1 MNRAPEEDQTMVRAI
16 WNGAVIAESDET
28 IVIER
33 NHYFPPEAVR
43 MEYLSPTETTSI
55 CPWKGEAHYFTISVN
70 GGTNIDAAWTYPLPH
85 PAAQEIAGYIAFW
98 KGVIIEES

>member
-1 MNRAPEEDQTMVRAI
+1 MVRAI

-33 NHYFPPEAVR
+33 THYFPPEAVL

-70 GGTNIDAAWTYPLPH
+70 GGTNIDAAWTYPAPH
-85 PAAQEIAGYIAFW
+85 PAAKEIAGYIAFW
-98 KGVIIEES
+98 KGVIIEEA